1 MHHSLFCKPSLCT
14 SKTPQKRSTTIMDSR
29 TSASLEKFVKADVGK
44 VLEKLTL
51 DEKVSLLAG
60 ADWWHTVSV
69 PRLGIPAIKCS
80 DGPNGVR
87 GRSHFKPTPA
97 TCIPCATA
105 LASTFDP
112 TIISKIGNL
121 LADECQAKGVSLLL
135 GPTVNMQHNPLN
147 GRAFE
152 GFSEDPY
159 LSGMIAAG
167 YINGLQEKGVGACIK
182 HYVGNDMEHQRSS
195 VDVRIPERALRE
207 IYLMPFLLAQKYAK
221 PWAVMTSYSRLNG
234 LHVSENPRILQ
245 TILRDEWKFD
255 GLCISDWYGTYS
267 TSESIKAGLDLEMPG
282 PTMWRGQVA
291 KWAKIAGK
299 LDQEDIDKCA
309 LRVLKFAQNASRAR
323 PDIISGGYRPE
334 KIIDDPEI
342 KALNRRVAAE
352 GIVLLKN
359 DRNILPLNSMVR
371 LESETP
377 SQNQVCDRRGTSI
390 QSLAIVGP
398 NSQSRTVSGGGSAY
412 LLSSYA
418 VTPLEGLSGAA
429 KERGIAVEHAPGC
442 YGHKYLPMLD
452 GWMTTADGTQ
462 GWTARFYNDDPRPT
476 GGSAGAEP
484 IETTVLPG
492 SRLRI
497 NDEKPTGLA
506 ENFYLRLETYLAAP
520 STGLFD
526 FGMCVAGGRATLSV
540 DEVEVIDN
548 GFKRK
553 QTPGSSFY
561 GVGTIEE
568 TGTFEFIKGRRY
580 KVEVFYTS
588 VVDGELLDRA
598 ANTQENQDGEEEERQ
613 PTLVMAAL
621 RVGCAPQIVPQQAI
635 TEAINIAIKCDAVIA
650 VIGTNMDIEG
660 EGGDRPN
667 LELPG
672 LTNEFIQKLLSARPD
687 TIIVNQSGSAV
698 TFPWI
703 DRASTV
709 LQSWFGGNETGNAI
723 ADVVFGDVNPSGR
736 MSLTFPYKIQDCT
749 AHLNWEAESGRILY
763 GEGIFVGYRGYQET
777 ERDVMFSFGEG
788 LSYSIFEWGPLACNF
803 SQLEKANDIK
813 ITATLTVT
821 NRGPLAGAEVVQIYV
836 TPLQSGSGFRRPK
849 QELKGFQKV
858 FLHPGETKE
867 VEIVLDK
874 WALAYYNDSA
884 SCWTAERGG
893 FAIQAAKSSRPKDKM
908 SSRCIWLPQT
918 MIWTGL

>member
-1 MHHSLFCKPSLCT
+1 
-14 SKTPQKRSTTIMDSR
+14 MDSR
-29 TSASLEKFVKADVGK
+29 TSASLEMFAKADVGK
-44 VLEKLTL
+44 VLGKLTL
-51 DEKVSLLAG
+51 DEKVSLLSG
-60 ADWWHTVSV
+60 ADWWHTVPV
-69 PRLGIPAIKCS
+69 PRLGIPAVKCS

-112 TIISKIGNL
+112 TIISKVGNL
-121 LADECQAKGVSLLL
+121 LADECQAKGASLLL
-135 GPTVNMQHNPLN
+135 GPTVNIQRNPLN

-152 GFSEDPY
+152 GFSEDPH
-159 LSGMIAAG
+159 LSGMIAAA
-167 YINGLQEKGVGACIK
+167 YIHGLQEKGIGACIK

-234 LHVSENPRILQ
+234 LHVSENPRLLQ
-245 TILRDEWKFD
+245 NILRDEWKFN

-282 PTMWRGQVA
+282 PTMWRGEVA

-299 LDQEDIDKCA
+299 LDQDDIDKCA
-309 LRVLKFAQNASRAR
+309 LRVLKFVQHASRAR
-323 PDIISGGYRPE
+323 PDIISASYGPE
-334 KIIDDPEI
+334 TMTDDPEI

-352 GIVLLKN
+352 SIVLLKN
-359 DRNILPLNSMVR
+359 DRNVLPLNPVVR
-371 LESETP
+371 LKPGTP
-377 SQNQVCDRRGTSI
+377 SQNG
-390 QSLAIVGP
+390 
-398 NSQSRTVSGGGSAY
+398 SRTVSGGGSAY

-429 KERGIAVEHAPGC
+429 KARGIAVEHAPGC

-452 GWMTTADGTQ
+452 GWMKTADGKQ
-462 GWTARFYNDDPRPT
+462 GWTARFYNDDPRTT
-476 GGSAGAEP
+476 GGLAGAEP

-497 NDEKPTGLA
+497 NDEKPEGLA
-506 ENFYLRLETYLAAP
+506 ENFYLRLETYLTAP
-520 STGLFD
+520 STGIFD

-540 DEVEVIDN
+540 DDVEVIDN

-568 TGTFEFIKGRRY
+568 TGTSEFVEGRRY
-580 KVEVFYTS
+580 KVEVFYTY
-588 VVDGELLDRA
+588 VADGGPLDRV
-598 ANTQENQDGEEEERQ
+598 ANTGENRDGDNEERQ

-635 TEAINIAIKCDAVIA
+635 AEAISIAIRCDAVIA

-660 EGGDRPN
+660 EGGDRPD

-672 LTNEFIQKLLSARPD
+672 LTNEFIQKLLVARPD

-723 ADVVFGDVNPSGR
+723 ADVMFGDVNPSGR

-749 AHLNWEAESGRILY
+749 AHLNWGAESGRVMY

-777 ERDVMFSFGEG
+777 EREVMFSFGEG
-788 LSYSIFEWGPLACNF
+788 LSYSTFEWGPLACDF
-803 SQLEKANDIK
+803 SQPGKADDIK
-813 ITATLTVT
+813 IIITLTIT
-821 NRGPLAGAEVVQIYV
+821 NHGPLAGAEVVQIYV
-836 TPLQSGSGFRRPK
+836 SPLQSASCFRRPK

-858 FLHPGETKE
+858 FLHPGEAKE

-884 SCWTAERGG
+884 SCWTAERGE
-893 FAIQAAKSSRPKDKM
+893 FAIHAAKSSRSKDKM
-908 SSRCIWLPQT
+908 SSRCIWLPKT